1 MVLVLDLK
9 TIYDNVGGMKFI
21 QAPSSCIC
29 IDAKLLVEDN
39 GVVLEKVT
47 YSSQLRVVQGS
58 NVDKDSNPQLPQGLE
73 EGYLDFFLENNKEY
87 SKG

>member
-9 TIYDNVGGMKFI
+9 TIYENVGGVEFI

-29 IDAKLLVEDN
+29 IDAKLLIEDN
-39 GVVLEKVT
+39 GVVLEKDT
-47 YSSQLRVVQGS
+47 YSSQVRVMQGS
-58 NVDKDSNPQLPQGLE
+58 NSGKDSNPQLPQGLE

-87 SKG
+87 YEG

>member
-1 MVLVLDLK
+1 MIILSVDTYSQLDIDTQETQIYENSKDLMVFVLDLK
-9 TIYDNVGGMKFI
+9 TIYENVGGVEFI

-47 YSSQLRVVQGS
+47 YSS
-58 NVDKDSNPQLPQGLE
+58 
-73 EGYLDFFLENNKEY
+73 
-87 SKG
+87 

>member
-9 TIYDNVGGMKFI
+9 TIYQNVGGVEFI
-21 QAPSSCIC
+21 QAPFSCVC
-29 IDAKLLVEDN
+29 IDAKLLIEDN
-39 GVVLEKVT
+39 GVVLEKDT
-47 YSSQLRVVQGS
+47 YSSQVRVMQGTNS
-58 NVDKDSNPQLPQGLE
+58 GKDSNPQLLQGLG